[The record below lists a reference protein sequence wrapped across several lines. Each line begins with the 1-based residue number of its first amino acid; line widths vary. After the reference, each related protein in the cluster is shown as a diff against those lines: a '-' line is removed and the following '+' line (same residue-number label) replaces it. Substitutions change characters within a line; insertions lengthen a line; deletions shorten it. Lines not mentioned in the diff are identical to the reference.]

1 MDKKATM
8 QEQVANVSRDGNPK
22 KELKRYPRD
31 QKHWNKLKN
40 AFGGLTGRLHS
51 AEERLSELEDISIER
66 KTKSRERRL
75 KEKQNRISNC
85 GTITKSSL
93 HIMGI
98 LKREKREEGIEE
110 IFEIIMTKNFSKP
123 QFHNAQ
129 RTSSRINA
137 SPNYGYIVFE
147 L

>member
-1 MDKKATM
+1 MGSLADYTQLKK
-8 QEQVANVSRDGNPK
+8 D
-22 KELKRYPRD
+22 
-31 QKHWNKLKN
+31 
-40 AFGGLTGRLHS
+40 
-51 AEERLSELEDISIER
+51 RLSELEDISIER

-98 LKREKREEGIEE
+98 LKGEKREEGIEE
-110 IFEIIMTKNFSKP
+110 IFEIIMTKNFSKS
-123 QFHNAQ
+123 QFYNAQ
-129 RTSSRINA
+129 RISSRINA